1 MGCITT
7 HTTRIGGIR
16 TETGRATEPLSLH
29 ASRIGGI
36 QVEARR
42 ATPVLGL
49 QASRQGGTLRIAA
62 SLVCTVNHAM
72 GYVRIEPQYIW
83 LTGSN
88 LYSAIVNVESNVS
101 WKAE

>member
-16 TETGRATEPLSLH
+16 TATERATAPLSLRT
-29 ASRIGGI
+29 SRIGGI

-42 ATPVLGL
+42 ATPALGL
-49 QASRQGGTLRIAA
+49 QASRKGGTLRIAA

-72 GYVRIEPQYIW
+72 GYVRIEPQYVW
-83 LTGSN
+83 LTESN
-88 LYSAIVNVESNVS
+88 LYSAIVSVESNVS

>member
-16 TETGRATEPLSLH
+16 TETERATALLSLRT
-29 ASRIGGI
+29 SRIGGI

-49 QASRQGGTLRIAA
+49 QASRKGGTLRISA
-62 SLVCTVNHAM
+62 SLVCTVNHAK
-72 GYVRIEPQYIW
+72 GYVRVEPQYIW
-83 LTGSN
+83 LTESN
-88 LYSAIVNVESNVS
+88 HFHAIVEVQSNTA
-101 WKAE
+101 WEAG

>member
-16 TETGRATEPLSLH
+16 TETHRLGGRLH
-29 ASRIGGI
+29 
-36 QVEARR
+36 
-42 ATPVLGL
+42 PVIH
-49 QASRQGGTLRIAA
+49 REGGTLRISA
-62 SLVCTVNHAM
+62 SLICTVNNRK
-72 GYVRIEPQYIW
+72 GYVRVEPQYIW
-83 LTGSN
+83 LTESN

>member
-7 HTTRIGGIR
+7 HTTRLGGIR
-16 TETGRATEPLSLH
+16 TATARATEPLSIH

-49 QASRQGGTLRIAA
+49 QASREGGTLRISA
-62 SLVCTVNHAM
+62 SLVCTVNHAK
-72 GYVRIEPQYIW
+72 GYVRVEPQYVW
-83 LTGSN
+83 LT
-88 LYSAIVNVESNVS
+88 ESNHFRALVEVQS
-101 WKAE
+101 NTAWEAG